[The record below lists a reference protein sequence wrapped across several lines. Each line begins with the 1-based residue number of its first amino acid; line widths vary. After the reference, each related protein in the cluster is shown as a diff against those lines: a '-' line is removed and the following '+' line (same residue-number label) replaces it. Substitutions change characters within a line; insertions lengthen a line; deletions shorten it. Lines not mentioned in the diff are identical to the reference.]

1 MIFKDK
7 QQNTF
12 ETQSEWFDRLTF
24 NFGKAVCLLGIVL
37 AIGAAVAHVATGLW
51 LNLLLDAA
59 VMAGAIIGLTLNEK
73 I

>member
-24 NFGKAVCLLGIVL
+24 NIGKAVCLLGLVL
-37 AIGAAVAHVATGLW
+37 AVVAAVAHVATGLW

-59 VMAGAIIGLTLNEK
+59 VMAWAIAELTHNDN